1 MINIKDIA
9 RILATRH
16 SISNADADT
25 FVQMIVEVINEGL
38 FQDRQVK
45 IKGFGTFKLQMV
57 KERTSVNVNTG
68 EKVVIGEHD
77 KVSFTPDN
85 VMKDLI
91 NKPFAHFDTVPVDD
105 DSPLLE
111 GKDISELDLELD
123 DEYAD
128 NTAERNE
135 ALSEMFV
142 DSVVDDRVELTEEPE
157 DEILKQQVTL
167 EEIPLEQK
175 ETSVAIEKS
184 AVEANIESPMSSD
197 NENTAESTEDVY
209 EECELPNPRCR
220 NIFIYYGVIINI
232 FVAVCAFIGGYVAC
246 DQRWFVSVDEKQ
258 SVTAIETKAKPQRRQ
273 SVTAASYTEN
283 NDTVNGKKTG
293 NTEVDDSGQKKN
305 DVPETVHTTDYD
317 KDVRVRTGAYYIV
330 GTELEVTVK
339 EGQTLASISRAY
351 LGDGMEC
358 YVEVYNN
365 IKNVS
370 KGDKIKIPKLQLKK
384 AVKKKL

>member
-111 GKDISELDLELD
+111 GKDISELNLELD

-142 DSVVDDRVELTEEPE
+142 DY
-157 DEILKQQVTL
+157 ILIQ
-167 EEIPLEQK
+167 
-175 ETSVAIEKS
+175 
-184 AVEANIESPMSSD
+184 
-197 NENTAESTEDVY
+197 NTH
-209 EECELPNPRCR
+209 L
-220 NIFIYYGVIINI
+220 
-232 FVAVCAFIGGYVAC
+232 
-246 DQRWFVSVDEKQ
+246 
-258 SVTAIETKAKPQRRQ
+258 
-273 SVTAASYTEN
+273 
-283 NDTVNGKKTG
+283 
-293 NTEVDDSGQKKN
+293 
-305 DVPETVHTTDYD
+305 
-317 KDVRVRTGAYYIV
+317 IV
-330 GTELEVTVK
+330 GLVFGQFFQCDLNGYQSCHVKIYGIDNTVICHTAFHIIK
-339 EGQTLASISRAY
+339 LLCQIQPGAISC
-351 LGDGMEC
+351 D
-358 YVEVYNN
+358 
-365 IKNVS
+365 
-370 KGDKIKIPKLQLKK
+370 KLQPFFIVCLEHF
-384 AVKKKL
+384 AFVILENSLSF